1 MAFFYVE
8 PEVAGGLGENTVLDR
23 STHPP
28 VVIRLHYY
36 FGGRPKGV
44 LLETFP
50 CFIVTE
56 AARQA
61 LQKSGATGARFDT
74 VEVTRSPVFD
84 ELHPG
89 AQLPPFVWLRPEGE
103 PGRDDIATTEDGRL
117 VVSARVLEL
126 LWKLGIANALVEPAD

>member
-23 STHPP
+23 RTHPP
-28 VVIRLHYY
+28 IVSRLHYH
-36 FGGRPKGV
+36 FDGWLGDV

-74 VEVTRSPVFD
+74 VEVTRSPEFD

-103 PGRDDIATTEDGRL
+103 PGRDDVSTAEDGRL

-126 LWKLGIANALVEPAD
+126 LQKLGIANALVEPAD